1 MSKTLIAYYSQ
12 SGSTKELVQKLAQR
26 TKSDV
31 VEITVPADT
40 FPSDMFETADVAKEQ
55 RKEKKFP
62 PLTSKIPD
70 LKQYDTLITAGPNW
84 SAAVATPV
92 ISFLQKIQDFK
103 GRVISLN
110 TSVGQNDEQ
119 YNEDFRKQAKNLNVV
134 ATINNDGSKLDNYL
148 DK

>member
-62 PLTSKIPD
+62 TLTSKIPN
-70 LKQYDTLITAGPNW
+70 LKPYDTLIVAGPNW

-134 ATINNDGSKLDNYL
+134 GTINNDGSKLDNYL

>member
-31 VEITVPADT
+31 VEITVPTNT
-40 FPSDMFETADVAKEQ
+40 FPSDMFEIADVAKEQ
-55 RKEKKFP
+55 RKENKFP
-62 PLTSKIPD
+62 TLTSKIPD
-70 LKQYDTLITAGPNW
+70 LTQYDTLVIAGPNW

-103 GRVISLN
+103 GKVISLN
-110 TSVGQNDEQ
+110 TSVGQNDGQ
-119 YNEDFRKQAKNLNVV
+119 YNDDFKKQAKNLNVI
-134 ATINNDGSKLDNYL
+134 ATINNDESKLEDYL
-148 DK
+148 NN